1 MKNNKNVNVNL
12 TKLKKDGEYLIK
24 ENNKS
29 IGTKNNEFKITISI
43 NEINKIDEAIK
54 DIKNNLKKRID
65 L

>member
-1 MKNNKNVNVNL
+1 MNVNL

-29 IGTKNNEFKITISI
+29 IGTKNNEFKITVSI

>member
-1 MKNNKNVNVNL
+1 MNVNL